1 MQSFGCGF
9 AVLLLVMA
17 SMQAQQSPRLSPP
30 AAAASAVSTDEASAP
45 ASPAAA
51 VGQAPDDVIHKIGDL
66 VNAGKY
72 ADAQRLTTGL
82 LAAYPNDQRLINTKA
97 LLDKLVTPAAPAAG
111 STAPAPPTA
120 NTEQLSGMDKVDYN
134 ALIEL
139 ARQAQASTDLDQQNA
154 LLRQF
159 MDQSKVFLQQHP
171 DQMLLWQLRAASAIS
186 LQEPM
191 DGYEAG
197 RKLIAAGGTDSNDA
211 SLQQLLAKLKLLGWL
226 DKQGAT
232 AAQASADN
240 DRAQQSA
247 AAEQEQEKVE
257 SAKYTFPVF
266 HVNGIRYEY
275 GHLTINKDGAIYVG
289 TDGTDRLAKS
299 DMRELKVACNAYA
312 CGFYFTPNSG
322 RRFFFLAVLES
333 AVANRSDKGKIY
345 LPPSVIGNA
354 IVARWEW
361 VATDKKTLSP
371 PAGTSAGLRQR

>member
-1 MQSFGCGF
+1 
-9 AVLLLVMA
+9 
-17 SMQAQQSPRLSPP
+17 
-30 AAAASAVSTDEASAP
+30 
-45 ASPAAA
+45 
-51 VGQAPDDVIHKIGDL
+51 
-66 VNAGKY
+66 
-72 ADAQRLTTGL
+72 
-82 LAAYPNDQRLINTKA
+82 
-97 LLDKLVTPAAPAAG
+97 
-111 STAPAPPTA
+111 
-120 NTEQLSGMDKVDYN
+120 MDKVDYN